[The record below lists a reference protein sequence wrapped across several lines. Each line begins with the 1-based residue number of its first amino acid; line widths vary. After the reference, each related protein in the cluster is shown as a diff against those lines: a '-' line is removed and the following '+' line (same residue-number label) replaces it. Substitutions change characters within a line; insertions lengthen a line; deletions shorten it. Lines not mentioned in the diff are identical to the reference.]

1 MNGTIAL
8 LLAQDGVTNGII
20 YALVAIAL
28 LQVFL
33 VTRILLVPQ
42 GELVTLGAL
51 TFVQFQKGQSPA
63 IVWIIVA
70 VACATV
76 VVAGARAVRSAD
88 WRRFA
93 HVSAVSCGAVVLGF
107 GGVAASH
114 FYQGTSIPFPV
125 CALLTIALVAPLGPM
140 LYWTAF
146 EGLSRAS
153 ILTLLFASVAL
164 HYVLQG
170 IMLPAFGPEGFQ
182 AEAAIR
188 GRIDIGVM
196 RLSWQLILVAGVFL
210 TTLVTLWLFF
220 RYTIM
225 GKILRA
231 TAVNARGARL
241 VGIRPEAS
249 GAMAFT
255 LASLIGAI
263 SGILIAPLTTI
274 YYDSGFLL
282 ALKGFVGAVIGGLSS
297 FPLAAGGTILVG
309 VLEAMFSFY
318 ISALKES
325 LVFSVLIPILLI
337 NSLRHLSD
345 RDAED
350 EA

>member
-8 LLAQDGVTNGII
+8 LLAQDGVSNGII
-20 YALVAIAL
+20 YALVAIAIL
-28 LQVFL
+28 LVYL

-42 GELVTLGAL
+42 GEFVTLGAL
-51 TFVQFQKGQSPA
+51 TLTQLQKGQSPA
-63 IVWIIVA
+63 IVWIIFA
-70 VACATV
+70 VAIATV
-76 VVAGARAVRSAD
+76 LIAGIRAWRGKD
-88 WRRFA
+88 WRRFVHLSA
-93 HVSAVSCGAVVLGF
+93 ISGSSVLLGLGGLAVSSLYPGA
-107 GGVAASH
+107 SP
-114 FYQGTSIPFPV
+114 PFFV
-125 CALLTIALVAPLGPM
+125 CALATIALVAPLGPM
-140 LYWTAF
+140 LYWSAF
-146 EGLSRAS
+146 EGLARAS

-170 IMLPAFGPEGFQ
+170 IMLPVFGPEGFQ

-196 RLSWQLILVAGVFL
+196 RLSWQLLLVAGAFL
-210 TTLVTLWLFF
+210 TTLGALWVFF
-220 RYTIM
+220 RFTIL

-231 TAVNARGARL
+231 TAVNSRGARL

-249 GAMAFT
+249 GALAFT

-263 SGILIAPLTTI
+263 SGILIAPLTTM

-282 ALKGFVGAVIGGLSS
+282 ALKGFVGAVIGGLAS
-297 FPLAAGGTILVG
+297 FPLAAGGSILVG
-309 VLEAMFSFY
+309 VLEALFSFY
-318 ISALKES
+318 VSALKES

-337 NSLRHLSD
+337 NSLGHLSD